1 LERFRNPR
9 NRVWAGIRFFGLIL
23 LGSAIFSLGFD
34 LFLEP
39 NRINTG
45 GLTGVAQLLT
55 SLLHWGS
62 IGLIS
67 AILNVPL
74 FLLGYRKLGGKFFFG
89 SLLGM
94 LAVSL
99 FLELFSHIPAPET
112 ETLLGALYGGLM
124 TGVGLGLV
132 FLSGASTGG
141 SDIVTRLLKKR
152 FRGLGLGKLT
162 LAVDLT
168 VVTLTGI
175 VFRDVNKA
183 LYSAVTLYVSSLVL
197 DSVIY
202 GLDYSA
208 VALIITDHEA
218 EVAKAIEVGLERG
231 ATVLQ
236 GRGAYTGRDKAVL
249 LSAVRRRQVP
259 ELKDIV
265 RDTDP
270 NAFMILQEA
279 HQVLGNGFKRYS
291 DEL

>member
-1 LERFRNPR
+1 
-9 NRVWAGIRFFGLIL
+9 
-23 LGSAIFSLGFD
+23 
-34 LFLEP
+34 
-39 NRINTG
+39 
-45 GLTGVAQLLT
+45 
-55 SLLHWGS
+55 
-62 IGLIS
+62 
-67 AILNVPL
+67 
-74 FLLGYRKLGGKFFFG
+74 
-89 SLLGM
+89 
-94 LAVSL
+94 
-99 FLELFSHIPAPET
+99 
-112 ETLLGALYGGLM
+112 M

-141 SDIVTRLLKKR
+141 SDIVTRLLKRR

-236 GRGAYTGRDKAVL
+236 GRGAYTGKDKAVL

-279 HQVLGNGFKRYS
+279 HQVLGNGFKRYG